1 MEKYMK
7 YKLKIHHRNTS
18 DKELIDDLIKIANF
32 LKKDSVTIDEYNE
45 NGEYHATTL
54 TRRFGS
60 WFTALEKAGLKR
72 TRTLGVTDE
81 DYFQNLEEVWTK
93 LGRQPKYNDMQKP
106 FSKYVAG
113 AYEYRFGTWRKALE
127 KFVEYINHEEVP
139 KIDKE
144 ELKSKPI
151 KTHKTKRQVT
161 LRQRFLVMRRDNF
174 KCKNCGRSPATH
186 PGLILEIDH
195 VIAWSEGGETIL
207 ENLQTLC
214 EDCNRGKSNLEPYD
228 PKK

>member
-7 YKLKIHHRNTS
+7 YELKIYHRNAS
-18 DKELIDDLIKIANF
+18 DKELIDDLIQIANF

-81 DYFQNLEEVWTK
+81 DYFRNLEEVWTK
-93 LGRQPKYNDMQKP
+93 LGQQPKYNDMQKP
-106 FSKYVAG
+106 LSKYVAG

-139 KIDKE
+139 KINKE

-151 KTHKTKRQVT
+151 KTHKTKRQVS

-195 VIAWSEGGETIL
+195 KIAWTKGGETVL
-207 ENLQTLC
+207 DNLRTLC

>member
-1 MEKYMK
+1 MK
-7 YKLKIHHRNTS
+7 FELETHHRNSS
-18 DKELIDDLIKIANF
+18 DKELIDDLKKVANF

-60 WFTALEKAGLKR
+60 WFVALEKAGLQK

-81 DYFQNLEEVWTK
+81 QYFQNLEEVWTK

-106 FSKYVAG
+106 LSKYVAG
-113 AYEYRFGTWRKALE
+113 AYEHRFGTWRKALE
-127 KFVEYINHEEVP
+127 KFVEYINQEDVP

-151 KTHKTKRQVT
+151 KTHKTKRSISWR
-161 LRQRFLVMRRDNF
+161 LRFIVMRQDGF
-174 KCKNCGRSPATH
+174 KCKICGRSPATDPKIVLH
-186 PGLILEIDH
+186 VDH
-195 VIAWSEGGETIL
+195 IVPWSKGGETVP

-214 EDCNRGKSNLEPYD
+214 SKCNIGKSNLHN
-228 PKK
+228 